1 MYILQVGLFFGEEKE
16 PIQISSIIARVYK
29 VHGNSIFSPTS
40 DIWTISP
47 LQLERCIWPPGALVR
62 VNRILLLHFLAH

>member
-1 MYILQVGLFFGEEKE
+1 MYILQVGPFFGKEKE

-29 VHGNSIFSPTS
+29 VHGNPIFPPTS
-40 DIWTISP
+40 DIWAIFP
-47 LQLERCIWPPGALVR
+47 PQVEKCIWPPGAFVK